1 MNKKI
6 IPLFIIIIC
15 GLICISVG
23 YAAVEHEEA
32 VHEAHEIHKA
42 HETHEAHVKHHY
54 SRQQFLDLLWR
65 ALNFFLFVAIIYLA
79 TSKRIRTALNAKTEE
94 VYKTLSDL
102 EKAKQAAH
110 QKYLEYEAKLAQL
123 DKEKEKIIQE
133 FIALGEAEK
142 EKILESAQKMAQQI
156 KEAAKRAAEHE
167 AKAAKEHLR
176 AEVAEMATKM
186 AEEIIRKNFK
196 PEDQKKLIEEYLSK
210 IGG

>member
-1 MNKKI
+1 MNSLKMISI
-6 IPLFIIIIC
+6 IFIS
-15 GLICISVG
+15 LIFLTGMAFVG
-23 YAAVEHEEA
+23 YCVTEHETHA
-32 VHEAHEIHKA
+32 V
-42 HETHEAHVKHHY
+42 HETHEAHEEHPHAEHHY
-54 SRQQFLDLLWR
+54 GKSQLMDLLKR
-65 ALNFFLFVAIIYLA
+65 AVNFAIFVVIIYLVA
-79 TSKRIRTALNAKTEE
+79 AKPVGKSLRAREE
-94 VYKTLSDL
+94 EIKKTLDEL
-102 EKAKQAAH
+102 ERAKQAAH

-133 FIALGEAEK
+133 FISLGESEK
-142 EKILESAQKMAQQI
+142 QKILETAEKMAQQI
-156 KEAAKRAAEHE
+156 KEAAKRTAEHE